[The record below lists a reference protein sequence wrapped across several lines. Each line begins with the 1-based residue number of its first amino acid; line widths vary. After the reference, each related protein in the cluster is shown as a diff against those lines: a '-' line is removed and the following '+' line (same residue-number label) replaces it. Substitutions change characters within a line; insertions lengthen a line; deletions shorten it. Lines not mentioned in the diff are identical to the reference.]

1 MTRDGLKRRRS
12 PAGALRTEGRKK
24 KRRGHSKGPTQPAT
38 AGSLASAT
46 PAAVAKETAHQTAG
60 SRREVDRQNEVSEVA
75 ATEMVEFSAFS
86 LHDLFE
92 QQARH
97 LLDRADI
104 DEEQKQSIMLA
115 MSCPCCGAGGP
126 SFTVKLKKR

>member
-1 MTRDGLKRRRS
+1 MKERGERRQRGPAASAARS
-12 PAGALRTEGRKK
+12 ASRPERQRARARKA
-24 KRRGHSKGPTQPAT
+24 TQHAT
-38 AGSLASAT
+38 AAADASAEA
-46 PAAVAKETAHQTAG
+46 PG
-60 SRREVDRQNEVSEVA
+60 SIQRNSQENESADVS
-75 ATEMVEFSAFS
+75 TSGLIGFGDFS

-92 QQARH
+92 QQARQ

-126 SFTVKLKKR
+126 SFTVKLKKE